1 MGNLIKLH
9 HLNNSNTDSLE
20 EMPLGIGKL
29 TCLLTLCN
37 FVVGKD
43 SGSGLRELKLLTHLC
58 GTLNISKLENV
69 KYVGDAMEAQLD
81 GKKNLKVLMLEW
93 TRSTNGLSSREA
105 QTEKGVLDMLK
116 PHRSLEQFCISGFEG
131 NIANTSYFIG
141 YTCRSKLLGIVI
153 TSLPALC
160 KLRIDRCKKV
170 VWRSTTDC
178 ESQLYKD
185 ISNQMFLG
193 GPVKLQLPKLD
204 ELDISIIID
213 GLSYIWQN
221 ETQLLQDIATLKR
234 LKIERCPKL
243 QFLEEEDQWQFG
255 LSFRLEHLELINC
268 QDLEKLPKSLLS
280 LSSLTEMRIHNCSSL
295 VSFPE
300 AVLPSQLRVI
310 SIWDCG
316 ALKFLPEAWM
326 LDNNSS
332 LEILDIRH
340 CHLLTYIAGVQLPPS
355 LKQLEIYNC
364 DNLRTLTAEEGIH
377 SSRRHTSLLECL
389 EIHSCPSL
397 TCLISKNEFPA
408 ALDYLV
414 VGNLPQALKFLSI
427 WHCSKLESIV
437 ERLDNKIS
445 LEDCENLVSFP
456 EGGLLSAKLKR
467 LVIYGCKKL
476 EALPEGMHNLSSLQH
491 LTIGGVPSLLCFTE
505 DGLFPTNLHS
515 LEIDGMKIWKSL
527 MQLGGFHRYTSLR
540 RLAISGCD
548 EDMVSFPLED
558 IRLGTTLPA
567 CLTQL
572 EIFNFPNL
580 ERLSSSI
587 CDQNLT
593 SLKLTNCPKLKYF
606 PEKGLPASLLRLE
619 IKKCPLIEKMCR
631 QDIGPYWHLI
641 MTRGIGMNSIDR
653 TGFLSVT
660 FNLPQVLD
668 AST

>member
-1 MGNLIKLH
+1 
-9 HLNNSNTDSLE
+9 
-20 EMPLGIGKL
+20 
-29 TCLLTLCN
+29 
-37 FVVGKD
+37 
-43 SGSGLRELKLLTHLC
+43 
-58 GTLNISKLENV
+58 
-69 KYVGDAMEAQLD
+69 
-81 GKKNLKVLMLEW
+81 
-93 TRSTNGLSSREA
+93 
-105 QTEKGVLDMLK
+105 
-116 PHRSLEQFCISGFEG
+116 
-131 NIANTSYFIG
+131 
-141 YTCRSKLLGIVI
+141 
-153 TSLPALC
+153 
-160 KLRIDRCKKV
+160 
-170 VWRSTTDC
+170 
-178 ESQLYKD
+178 
-185 ISNQMFLG
+185 
-193 GPVKLQLPKLD
+193 
-204 ELDISIIID
+204 
-213 GLSYIWQN
+213 
-221 ETQLLQDIATLKR
+221 
-234 LKIERCPKL
+234 
-243 QFLEEEDQWQFG
+243 EEEDQWQFG

-310 SIWDCG
+310 SIWDSG

-397 TCLISKNEFPA
+397 TCLISKNELRA

-445 LEDCENLVSFP
+445 LEVIEIVSCENLKMLPHGLHKLWHLQEIDIQDCENLVSFP

-476 EALPEGMHNLSSLQH
+476 EALPEGMHNLSSLQY

-631 QDIGPYWHLI
+631 QDIGPYWHLLI
-641 MTRGIGMNSIDR
+641 HI
-653 TGFLSVT
+653 
-660 FNLPQVLD
+660 PCVLIEC
-668 AST
+668 SCTVN